1 MINKQL
7 RVVGYARYSSELQR
21 EESIEAQEREIRE
34 YCDRNSYILLRFYED
49 RALSGKT
56 ADRKEFQEMI
66 YDSKSGDFDAVVVHK
81 LDRFS
86 RSQLDTLT
94 YQCILEENNVKL
106 LSVLE
111 NLDNS
116 PESKLLQAVMAGISE
131 YYIGNLAREV
141 EKGKKENAYKGNHV
155 GGIPPLGYDVDKTTK
170 KLVINETE
178 ALAVKKIYQ
187 MILDGKT
194 YGEVIDELTIKGY
207 KTKSGGKFGKNSL
220 FSILKNEKY
229 TGTYIYNK
237 SEKAKGLKHKR
248 KVHTI

>member
-34 YCDRNSYILLRFYED
+34 YCDRNGYILLRFYED

-187 MILDGKT
+187 MIL
-194 YGEVIDELTIKGY
+194 YVIKW
-207 KTKSGGKFGKNSL
+207 L
-220 FSILKNEKY
+220 FS
-229 TGTYIYNK
+229 
-237 SEKAKGLKHKR
+237 
-248 KVHTI
+248 TIS